1 MIVFIYAHN
10 VICYDSIYAVSC
22 DPQTFIMTLLHGN
35 VVMFISAFFSTKKA
49 ITIFFGAPAF
59 DLLPS

>member
-1 MIVFIYAHN
+1 MIVFIYAHM
-10 VICYDSIYAVSC
+10 ISYDIIYAVSY

-49 ITIFFGAPAF
+49 ITILFGAPAF
-59 DLLPS
+59 DILPS

>member
-10 VICYDSIYAVSC
+10 VICYDIIYAVSC

-35 VVMFISAFFSTKKA
+35 VVIFISTFFSTKKA
-49 ITIFFGAPAF
+49 ITILFGAPAF